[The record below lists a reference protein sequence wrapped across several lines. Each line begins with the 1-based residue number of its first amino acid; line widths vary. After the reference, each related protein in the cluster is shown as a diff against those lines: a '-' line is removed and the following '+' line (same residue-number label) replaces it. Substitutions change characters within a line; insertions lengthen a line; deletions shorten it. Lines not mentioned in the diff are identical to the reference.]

1 MYVGLEF
8 KMMLLGNRKAKS
20 ELSAATYRKH
30 QALLEVQA
38 AEMSLHNSIDT
49 ALSNLLTAKLQVD
62 ELISVSSTNERLL
75 QVELARFEA
84 GQSNSRDLLDLEER
98 INQTLEIA
106 LQSKANLQKA
116 LIGVSLADGTL
127 LQQFSL
133 E

>member
-1 MYVGLEF
+1 MMWVG
-8 KMMLLGNRKAKS
+8 GVKAKS
-20 ELSAATYRKH
+20 ELSAVTYRRMR
-30 QALLEVQA
+30 ARLEVQA
-38 AEMSLHNSIDT
+38 AEMGRHNSIDA

-62 ELISVSSTNERLL
+62 ELVSVSSTNERLL
-75 QVELARFEA
+75 HVELARFEA

-116 LIGVSLADGTL
+116 LIGISLADGTL

>member
-1 MYVGLEF
+1 M
-8 KMMLLGNRKAKS
+8 
-20 ELSAATYRKH
+20 
-30 QALLEVQA
+30 
-38 AEMSLHNSIDT
+38 
-49 ALSNLLTAKLQVD
+49 QVD
-62 ELISVSSTNERLL
+62 ELDSVTRTKERLL
-75 QVELARFEA
+75 TVELARYEA

-116 LIGVSLADGTL
+116 LIGISLADGTL